1 MMTSFSLDPWRQS
14 KTYITPKIKRK
25 LLLRRAKHTA
35 CYLKNITLTVLMA
48 YPEYS

>member
-1 MMTSFSLDPWRQS
+1 MMTSFSLDPRRQS

-25 LLLRRAKHTA
+25 LLLRRAKHAA
-35 CYLKNITLTVLMA
+35 CYLKNITLTALMA